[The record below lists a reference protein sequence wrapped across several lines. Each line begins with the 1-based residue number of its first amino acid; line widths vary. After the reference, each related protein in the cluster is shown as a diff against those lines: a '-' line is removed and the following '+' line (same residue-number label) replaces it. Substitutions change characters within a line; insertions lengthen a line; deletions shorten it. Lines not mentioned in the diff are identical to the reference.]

1 MKSWRLHRV
10 WMKAPWTGSRGAIAG
25 LADAGFGAMQLFCPS
40 GVLRVRSLQLTNE
53 EVPVGRGILLWLLGV
68 PIPIIILLA
77 LFWH

>member
-1 MKSWRLHRV
+1 MW
-10 WMKAPWTGSRGAIAG
+10 APWTGSRMQLPASPTPVS
-25 LADAGFGAMQLFCPS
+25 GAMQLFCPR

-53 EVPVGRGILLWLLGV
+53 EVPVGRGILLWLLGI